1 MRRKIILLFL
11 LISTLAACSMDK
23 NEVKD
28 SPLYEGRDLT
38 IGVVG
43 KIPDVRERNIVFKS
57 IDLNDIRKGNL
68 SSKYDAIFI
77 MKEHLIEAARAPY
90 AKIYKNYGIPFFF
103 IESKKSHVPFIEA
116 EIEYEAFPDTD
127 SGEYASGYYHLSNDT
142 EKSWGYG
149 LYNDTVNEVNIL
161 NVFSRIFMTIK
172 TIDQ

>member
-1 MRRKIILLFL
+1 MLLLGKSMDSGGLNEEKIILLFL

-90 AKIYKNYGIPFFF
+90 AKIYKNSGIPF
-103 IESKKSHVPFIEA
+103 SLLNRKSPM
-116 EIEYEAFPDTD
+116 Y
-127 SGEYASGYYHLSNDT
+127 LSLKQKLNMKHFQIQIQVSMPLDIT
-142 EKSWGYG
+142 TYQM
-149 LYNDTVNEVNIL
+149 IL
-161 NVFSRIFMTIK
+161 RNLGDMVYIMIL
-172 TIDQ
+172 